1 MLPPATI
8 RYNDWHELD
17 VVPRDAFRPTRPVSV
32 IVSYYEAPK
41 TLALTLAAL
50 EGQTLPPD
58 QFEVIVVDDG
68 SRIPLEQ
75 PAGTPL
81 DVRVAWQERRG
92 FGLARARNTGA
103 RLAAHDILVF
113 LDCDMLPE
121 AECLA
126 AHARWH
132 HAVSD
137 AVTTG
142 FHTQVEVD
150 GVDAATIRNRV
161 GSLRDMFTSRET
173 DPHWIEPHMT
183 RTGDMTSADDDLFRF
198 IGGGQMG
205 VGRGFFELLGGFDE
219 SFIRWGYED
228 TEFVYRAYIRG
239 GILVPVRDAIA
250 WHQGRVV
257 KDRGRRERNLQ
268 RQRGKAAHLI
278 AHPAFRDSR
287 PGRTY
292 DVPGHVVTIAAG
304 DVVPCRLV
312 EVAER
317 VLADRVYD
325 LIVRIEIPHGD
336 ERRSWVQDYFA
347 ADSRVHVGAPDTAL
361 EEYPAA
367 PFHVMLPTGVVFE
380 RGIVHRLRS
389 ALGAAAVAN
398 ALLPDGSQVSI
409 ARAWA
414 LHRARRTGKRP
425 EDFGD
430 VVQISPRRLR
440 IGSGRTHVACIRILR
455 RRLRCLRVVLRR
467 ICVRMTRI
475 RTPAQAWSFLVVLA
489 GAVMWTLGRL
499 PCPRTARTACARAAL
514 ESGGWDERLARLA
527 DIPSSAWPNR

>member
-1 MLPPATI
+1 MPSPATV
-8 RYNDWHELD
+8 RYNDWRQLD
-17 VVPRDAFRPTRPVSV
+17 VVPRDAFQPTRPLSV
-32 IVSYYEAPK
+32 IVSHYEAPK

-58 QFEVIVVDDG
+58 RFEVIVVDDG
-68 SRIPLEQ
+68 SRFPPER

-81 DVRVAWQERRG
+81 DVRVVRQEHRG
-92 FGLARARNTGA
+92 FGLARSRNTGA

-113 LDCDMLPE
+113 LDCDMLLE

-150 GVDAATIRNRV
+150 GVDPATIRNRA
-161 GSLRDMFTSRET
+161 GSLRDLFAGRET

-183 RTGDMTSADDDLFRF
+183 RTGDMTSADDDVFRF
-198 IGGGQMG
+198 MGAGQMG
-205 VGRGFFELLGGFDE
+205 VGRRFFELLGGFDE
-219 SFIRWGYED
+219 SFVRWGYED
-228 TEFVYRAYIRG
+228 TEFVYRAYVRG
-239 GILVPVRDAIA
+239 GILVPVRDAVA

-257 KDRGRRERNLQ
+257 EDRERRERNLH
-268 RQRGKAAHLI
+268 RRRGKAAHLI

-287 PGRTY
+287 PGRAY
-292 DVPGHVVTIAAG
+292 DVPGHVVTIAAE
-304 DVVPCRLV
+304 DVVPRRLV

-325 LIVRIEIPHGD
+325 LIVRIEMPHGD
-336 ERRSWVQDYFA
+336 ERRSSIEDHFA
-347 ADSRVHVGAPDTAL
+347 ADARVHVAAPDAAL
-361 EEYPAA
+361 EEHPAA
-367 PFHVMLPTGVVFE
+367 PFHVMLPAGVAFE
-380 RGIVHRLRS
+380 PGIVHRLRS
-389 ALGAAAVAN
+389 ALGAAALAH
-398 ALLPDGSQVSI
+398 ASLPDGSQVSI

-430 VVQISPRRLR
+430 VVRLSPRRLR
-440 IGSGRTHVACIRILR
+440 IGGGGTHPARLRILR
-455 RRLRCLRVVLRR
+455 SRLRRVRVVLGRM
-467 ICVRMTRI
+467 CVRKTR
-475 RTPAQAWSFLVVLA
+475 PGV
-489 GAVMWTLGRL
+489 G
-499 PCPRTARTACARAAL
+499 
-514 ESGGWDERLARLA
+514 E
-527 DIPSSAWPNR
+527 PNR